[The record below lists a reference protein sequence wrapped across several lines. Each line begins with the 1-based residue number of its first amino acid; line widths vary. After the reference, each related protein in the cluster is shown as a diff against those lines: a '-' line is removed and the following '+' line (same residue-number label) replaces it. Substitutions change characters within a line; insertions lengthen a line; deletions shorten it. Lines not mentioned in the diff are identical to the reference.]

1 MSTTLANQDIVQSRQ
16 QTEPQLESMLAS
28 AGDFHQIPSQV
39 MNAPQVQSPPQ
50 EVTTDRMYNAA
61 P

>member
-16 QTEPQLESMLAS
+16 QTELESMLAS